1 MLEIFRNAWKVK
13 DIRHKII
20 YTLVLLLVYRVGS
33 FIPVPGVD
41 SALFQQYIADS
52 SVWAM
57 FDIFNGGA
65 LSNFTIFATGITPYI
80 TASIVMTLLAVAIP
94 ALERLQKQGT
104 EGRKKISQITRY
116 VGLGLALA
124 QSLGIMIA
132 GPGRGALLNPAW
144 YMFLFVGLI
153 HMAGTAFAMWLGEHI
168 TEKGIGNG
176 ISLLIFINI
185 ISRFPALIQSGITA
199 VADGRASGWL
209 IPLVAAAVLALIAA
223 IVFINLGERRI
234 PVQYAKKVVGRK
246 MYGGQSTYI
255 PMRVNNSGVLPL
267 IFAVTIVQFP
277 SMIIR
282 IFFADKGWAQNY
294 LRAMS
299 TSTWTYAIVTAL
311 FIMAFAYFYSTIQF
325 NPIEVS
331 KNIQQY
337 GGFVPGIRP
346 GKPTS
351 LYLSKVSNRITFF
364 SALFLAFLAMIP
376 IVLTAQT
383 GTSPIQA
390 TSLLIMVSVAL
401 ETAKQ
406 MESQMMMR
414 HYKGFLS

>member
-13 DIRHKII
+13 DLRKKIL
-20 YTLVLLLVYRVGS
+20 YTLVLLFIYRIGS
-33 FIPVPGVD
+33 FIPVPGVITSEFQRFISD
-41 SALFQQYIADS
+41 SDI
-52 SVWAM
+52 WAM

-65 LSNFTIFATGITPYI
+65 LKNFTIFATGITPYI

-116 VGLGLALA
+116 VGLGLAAA
-124 QSLGIMIA
+124 QSLGIMLTA
-132 GPGRGALLNPAW
+132 GRSSLENPVW
-144 YMFLFVGLI
+144 YMFIFVALI
-153 HMAGTAFAMWLGEHI
+153 HAAGTAFAMWLGEHI

-176 ISLLIFINI
+176 ISLLIFVNI
-185 ISRFPALIQSGITA
+185 ISRFPELIKSGLTA
-199 VADGRASGWL
+199 VAEGKASGWL
-209 IPLVAAAVLALIAA
+209 IPLVLGGLLLLVAA
-223 IVFINLGERRI
+223 IVLINLGERRI

-277 SMIIR
+277 SLILR
-282 IFFADKGWAQNY
+282 FFFASKEWAQKY
-294 LRAMS
+294 LIAMS
-299 TSTWTYAIVTAL
+299 SSSWAYAIVTAL
-311 FIMAFAYFYSTIQF
+311 FIMGFAYFYSTIQF

-351 LYLSKVSNRITFF
+351 MYLAKVSNRITFF

-376 IVLTAQT
+376 LILTAQT

-390 TSLLIMVSVAL
+390 TSLLIMVSVGL

-406 MESQMMMR
+406 LESQMMMR
-414 HYKGFLS
+414 HYKGFLG

>member
-1 MLEIFRNAWKVK
+1 MFEIFKNAWKVK
-13 DIRHKII
+13 DLRKKIL
-20 YTLVLLLVYRVGS
+20 YTLVLLFVYRMGS
-33 FIPVPGVD
+33 FIPVPGVNTEF
-41 SALFQQYIADS
+41 FQNFVGNSDLWS
-52 SVWAM
+52 MLDV
-57 FDIFNGGA
+57 FNGGA
-65 LSNFTIFATGITPYI
+65 LKNFTIFATGITPYI

-116 VGLGLALA
+116 VGLGLAFS
-124 QSLGIMIA
+124 QSLGIMLTA
-132 GPGRGALLNPAW
+132 GRTSLLNPVW
-144 YMFLFVGLI
+144 YMFIFIAFI
-153 HMAGTAFAMWLGEHI
+153 HAAGTAFAMWLGEHI

-185 ISRFPALIQSGITA
+185 ISRFPSQIISGIKA
-199 VADGRASGWL
+199 VIAGNASGWL
-209 IPLVAAAVLALIAA
+209 IPLIAVGVLALIAA
-223 IVFINLGERRI
+223 IVLINLGERRV

-277 SMIIR
+277 SLIIR
-282 IFFADKGWAQNY
+282 FFFAEKQWAINY
-294 LRAMS
+294 VRIMS
-299 TSTWTYAIVTAL
+299 TSSWQYAVVIAL

-337 GGFVPGIRP
+337 GGFIPGIRP

-351 LYLSKVSNRITFF
+351 SYLARVSNRITFF

-376 IVLTAQT
+376 IIITANT
-383 GTSPIQA
+383 AGASPIQS
-390 TSLLIMVSVAL
+390 TSMLIMVSVGL

-406 MESQMMMR
+406 LESQMMMR
-414 HYKGFLS
+414 HYKGFLG

>member
-1 MLEIFRNAWKVK
+1 MLF
-13 DIRHKII
+13 I
-20 YTLVLLLVYRVGS
+20 YRIGS

-41 SALFQQYIADS
+41 STKFQQYISGSD
-52 SVWAM
+52 VWAM

-65 LSNFTIFATGITPYI
+65 LSQFTIFATGITPYI

-94 ALERLQKQGT
+94 ALERLQKQGA

-116 VGLGLALA
+116 VGLGLAFA
-124 QSLGIMIA
+124 QSFGILIT
-132 GPGRGALLNPAW
+132 GGRSSITNPVW
-144 YMFLFVGLI
+144 YMFLFIALI

-185 ISRFPALIQSGITA
+185 ISRFPALIQSGIQA
-199 VADGRASGWL
+199 VASGSASGWL
-209 IPLVAAAVLALIAA
+209 IPLVIAGLIALIAA
-223 IVFINLGERRI
+223 IVLINLGERRI

-277 SMIIR
+277 TMLINL
-282 IFFADKGWAQNY
+282 FFQEKAWAQGY
-294 LRAMS
+294 LRVMS
-299 TSTWTYAIVTAL
+299 SSSWQYAIVVAL
-311 FIMAFAYFYSTIQF
+311 FIMGFAYFYSTIQF

-337 GGFVPGIRP
+337 GGFIPGIRP

-351 LYLSKVSNRITFF
+351 MYLAKVSNRITFF

-376 IVLTAQT
+376 IVLIANT
-383 GTSPIQA
+383 GTSPIQS
-390 TSLLIMVSVAL
+390 TSLLIMVSVGL

-406 MESQMMMR
+406 LESQMMMR
-414 HYKGFLS
+414 HYKGFLN

>member
-13 DIRHKII
+13 DIRRKIL
-20 YTLVLLLVYRVGS
+20 YTVVLLFIYRIGS
-33 FIPVPGVD
+33 FIPVPGVNAAVFQEFVTD
-41 SALFQQYIADS
+41 ST
-52 SVWAM
+52 VWSM
-57 FDIFNGGA
+57 FDVFNGGS
-65 LSNFTIFATGITPYI
+65 LSKFTIFATGITPYI

-116 VGLGLALA
+116 VGLGLAFT
-124 QSLGIMIA
+124 QSFAIMITA
-132 GPGRGALLNPAW
+132 GRSALENPVW
-144 YMFLFVGLI
+144 YMFIFIAMI
-153 HMAGTAFAMWLGEHI
+153 HAAGTAFAMWLGEHI

-176 ISLLIFINI
+176 ISLLIFVNI
-185 ISRFPALIQSGITA
+185 ISRFPKLIQSGFAA

-209 IPLVAAAVLALIAA
+209 IPLVAAGVLALIAA
-223 IVFINLGERRI
+223 IVLINLGERRI

-277 SMIIR
+277 GMILNM
-282 IFFADKGWAQNY
+282 FFADKAWAQAFA
-294 LRAMS
+294 RTMS
-299 TSTWTYAIVTAL
+299 TGTWVYAVVTAL
-311 FIMAFAYFYSTIQF
+311 FIMGFAYFYSTIQF

-364 SALFLAFLAMIP
+364 SALFLAFLALIP
-376 IVLTAQT
+376 IILTAQT

-390 TSLLIMVSVAL
+390 TSLLIMVSVGL

-406 MESQMMMR
+406 LESQMMMR
-414 HYKGFLS
+414 HYKGFLN

>member
-13 DIRHKII
+13 DLRRKIL
-20 YTLVLLLVYRVGS
+20 YTLILLFVYRIGS

-41 SALFQQYIADS
+41 SAVFQSYISES
-52 SVWAM
+52 SVWSM
-57 FDIFNGGA
+57 FDVFNGGA

-94 ALERLQKQGT
+94 ALERLQKQGA
-104 EGRKKISQITRY
+104 EGKKKISQITRY
-116 VGLGLALA
+116 VGLGLAFS
-124 QSLGIMIA
+124 QSMGIMLTA
-132 GPGRGALLNPAW
+132 GRNALINPAW
-144 YMFLFVGLI
+144 YMFIFVALI
-153 HMAGTAFAMWLGEHI
+153 HAAGTAFAMWLGEHI

-185 ISRFPALIQSGITA
+185 ISRFPNLIKNGLTA
-199 VADGRASGWL
+199 VVEGRTSGWV
-209 IPLVAAAVLALIAA
+209 IPAVAIGVLALIAA
-223 IVFINLGERRI
+223 IVLINLGERRV

-255 PMRVNNSGVLPL
+255 PMRVNNAGVLPL

-277 SMIIR
+277 NMILR
-282 IFFADKGWAQNY
+282 FFFADKGWAQSFM
-294 LRAMS
+294 RAMS
-299 TSTWTYAIVTAL
+299 TGTWTYAIITAL
-311 FIMAFAYFYSTIQF
+311 FIMGFAFFYSTIQF

-351 LYLSKVSNRITFF
+351 LFLSKVSNRITFF

-376 IVLTAQT
+376 IIMTAQT

-390 TSLLIMVSVAL
+390 TSLLIMVSVGL

-406 MESQMMMR
+406 LESQMMMR
-414 HYKGFLS
+414 HYKGFLN

>member
-1 MLEIFRNAWKVK
+1 
-13 DIRHKII
+13 
-20 YTLVLLLVYRVGS
+20 
-33 FIPVPGVD
+33 
-41 SALFQQYIADS
+41 
-52 SVWAM
+52 
-57 FDIFNGGA
+57 
-65 LSNFTIFATGITPYI
+65 
-80 TASIVMTLLAVAIP
+80 
-94 ALERLQKQGT
+94 
-104 EGRKKISQITRY
+104 
-116 VGLGLALA
+116 
-124 QSLGIMIA
+124 MIA
-132 GPGRGALLNPAW
+132 GPGRGVLLNPAW

-185 ISRFPALIQSGITA
+185 ISRFPALIQSGISA

-209 IPLVAAAVLALIAA
+209 IPLVAAGVLALIAA

-277 SMIIR
+277 SMILR
-282 IFFADKGWAQNY
+282 IFFAEKAWAQSY
-294 LRAMS
+294 LLAMS

-337 GGFVPGIRP
+337 GGFIPGIRP

>member
-13 DIRHKII
+13 DLRQKIL
-20 YTLVLLLVYRVGS
+20 YTLLLLFIYRIGS
-33 FIPVPGVD
+33 FIPVPGVIT
-41 SALFQQYIADS
+41 SVFQDKIS
-52 SVWAM
+52 NSTVWSM

-65 LSNFTIFATGITPYI
+65 LSQFTIFATGITPYI
-80 TASIVMTLLAVAIP
+80 TASIVMTLLAVAVP

-116 VGLGLALA
+116 VGLSLAFA
-124 QSLGIMIA
+124 QSLAIMLTS
-132 GPGRGALLNPAW
+132 GRGALENPAW
-144 YMFLFVGLI
+144 YMILFVALI
-153 HMAGTAFAMWLGEHI
+153 HASGTAFAMWLGEHI
-168 TEKGIGNG
+168 SEKGIGNG
-176 ISLLIFINI
+176 ISLLIFVNI
-185 ISRFPALIQSGITA
+185 ISRFPILIKSGLDA
-199 VADGRASGWL
+199 VASGNASGWL
-209 IPLVAAAVLALIAA
+209 IPLVALGVLALIVA
-223 IVFINLGERRI
+223 IVIINLGERRI

-277 SMIIR
+277 SMILSM
-282 IFFADKGWAQNY
+282 FFSDKAWAQAFS
-294 LRAMS
+294 RTMS
-299 TSTWTYAIVTAL
+299 TGTWVYALVTAL
-311 FIMAFAYFYSTIQF
+311 FIMGFAYFYSTIQF

-376 IVLTAQT
+376 ILLTAKT
-383 GTSPIQA
+383 GASPIQA
-390 TSLLIMVSVAL
+390 TSLLIMVSVGL

-406 MESQMMMR
+406 LESQMMMR
-414 HYKGFLS
+414 HYKGFLN

>member
-13 DIRHKII
+13 DIKRKIL
-20 YTLVLLLVYRVGS
+20 YTLLMLFIYRIGS
-33 FIPVPGVD
+33 FIPVPGVNAAVFQEFVTD
-41 SALFQQYIADS
+41 ST
-52 SVWAM
+52 VWSM
-57 FDIFNGGA
+57 FDVFNGGA
-65 LSNFTIFATGITPYI
+65 LSQFTIFATGITPYI

-116 VGLGLALA
+116 VGLGLAFT
-124 QSLGIMIA
+124 QSLAIMLTA
-132 GPGRGALLNPAW
+132 GRNALEHPVW
-144 YMFLFVGLI
+144 YMFVFIAVI
-153 HMAGTAFAMWLGEHI
+153 HAAGTAFAMWLGEHI

-176 ISLLIFINI
+176 ISLLIFVNI
-185 ISRFPALIQSGITA
+185 ISRFPALIQNGIRA
-199 VADGRASGWL
+199 VSDGRASGWL
-209 IPLVAAAVLALIAA
+209 IPLVAAGVLALIAA
-223 IVFINLGERRI
+223 IVLINLGERRI

-277 SMIIR
+277 GMILNM
-282 IFFADKGWAQNY
+282 FFADKAWAQAFA
-294 LRAMS
+294 RTMS
-299 TSTWTYAIVTAL
+299 TGTWVYAIVTAL
-311 FIMAFAYFYSTIQF
+311 FIMGFAYFYSTIQF

-376 IVLTAQT
+376 IILTAQT

-390 TSLLIMVSVAL
+390 TSLLIMVSVGL

-406 MESQMMMR
+406 LESQMMMR
-414 HYKGFLS
+414 HYKGFLN

>member
-1 MLEIFRNAWKVK
+1 MLEIFKNAWKIK
-13 DIRHKII
+13 DIRRKIL
-20 YTLVLLLVYRVGS
+20 YTVVLLFIYRIGS
-33 FIPVPGVD
+33 FIPVPGVN
-41 SALFQQYIADS
+41 SSVFQEFIADS
-52 SVWAM
+52 TVWSM
-57 FDIFNGGA
+57 FDVFNGGSLA
-65 LSNFTIFATGITPYI
+65 KFTIFATGITPYI

-116 VGLGLALA
+116 VGLGLAFS
-124 QSLGIMIA
+124 QSLGIMLTA
-132 GPGRGALLNPAW
+132 GRSALEHPVW
-144 YMFLFVGLI
+144 YMFIFIAAI
-153 HMAGTAFAMWLGEHI
+153 HAAGTAFAMWLGEHI

-185 ISRFPALIQSGITA
+185 ISRFPNLIMNGITA
-199 VADGRASGWL
+199 VSEGKASGWL
-209 IPLVAAAVLALIAA
+209 IPLVAAGVLALIAA
-223 IVFINLGERRI
+223 IVLINLGERRI

-277 SMIIR
+277 SMILNM
-282 IFFADKGWAQNY
+282 FFAEKAWA
-294 LRAMS
+294 RAYMVTMS
-299 TSTWTYAIVTAL
+299 TGTWVYALVTAL
-311 FIMAFAYFYSTIQF
+311 FIMGFAYFYSTIQF

-337 GGFVPGIRP
+337 GGFIPGIRP

-376 IVLTAQT
+376 MFIFAQT

-401 ETAKQ
+401 ETSKQ

-414 HYKGFLS
+414 HYKGFLG

>member
-1 MLEIFRNAWKVK
+1 MLEIFKNAWKVK
-13 DIRHKII
+13 DLRKKIL
-20 YTLVLLLVYRVGS
+20 YTLVLLFVYRIGS
-33 FIPVPGVD
+33 FIPVPGVITSEFQRFISD
-41 SALFQQYIADS
+41 SDI
-52 SVWAM
+52 WAM

-65 LSNFTIFATGITPYI
+65 LKNFTIFATGITPYI

-104 EGRKKISQITRY
+104 EGRKKISQITRF
-116 VGLGLALA
+116 VGLGLAVA
-124 QSLGIMIA
+124 QSLGIMLTA
-132 GPGRGALLNPAW
+132 GRSSLENPVW
-144 YMFLFVGLI
+144 YMFIFVALI
-153 HMAGTAFAMWLGEHI
+153 HAAGTAFAMWLGEHI

-176 ISLLIFINI
+176 ISLLIFVNI
-185 ISRFPALIQSGITA
+185 ISRFPELIKSGLTA
-199 VADGRASGWL
+199 VAEGKASGWL
-209 IPLVAAAVLALIAA
+209 IPLVLAGLLLLIAA
-223 IVFINLGERRI
+223 IVLINLGERRI

-277 SMIIR
+277 SLILR
-282 IFFADKGWAQNY
+282 FFFASKEWAQKY
-294 LRAMS
+294 LIAMS
-299 TSTWTYAIVTAL
+299 TSSWAYAIVTAL
-311 FIMAFAYFYSTIQF
+311 FIMGFAYFYSTIQF

-351 LYLSKVSNRITFF
+351 MYLAKVSNRITFF

-376 IVLTAQT
+376 LILTAQT

-390 TSLLIMVSVAL
+390 TSLLIMVSVGL

-406 MESQMMMR
+406 LESQMMMR
-414 HYKGFLS
+414 HYKGFLG